1 MIENLINV
9 VGTLNM
15 EELDE
20 ILAIAKVFLVEERM
34 KNITY
39 HMKIEN
45 IIEKANLDIY
55 EKPKNSYKI
64 LYRNLPKSTVRGF
77 N

>member
-1 MIENLINV
+1 LIENLINV

-20 ILAIAKVFLVEERM
+20 ILAIARVFLVEERM
-34 KNITY
+34 KSITY

-45 IIEKANLDIY
+45 IIEEAKLREY
-55 EKPKNSYKI
+55 KPKNSYKI
-64 LYRNLPKSTVRGF
+64 LCENLPKLTVRGLD
-77 N
+77 

>member
-1 MIENLINV
+1 
-9 VGTLNM
+9 M

-20 ILAIAKVFLVEERM
+20 ILAIARVFLVEERM
-34 KNITY
+34 KSITY

-45 IIEKANLDIY
+45 IIEKTSLEIY
-55 EKPKNSYKI
+55 KKPKNSDKI